1 MNNIHILTLKFKYDD
16 HIILNSFL
24 GDLIESNIILLDTA
38 LHSLYVCLNNKN
50 MIHLDIDEG
59 SIVINQDYMVTE
71 SRIALVLEFFY
82 ELDAEMIDA
91 YYRIIQAKTH
101 KKIDYNVFDI
111 LSAAKGFIMALN
123 KAI

>member
-1 MNNIHILTLKFKYDD
+1 MSSIHILTLKLKYDD
-16 HIILNSFL
+16 HIILNTFL
-24 GDLIESNIILLDTA
+24 GDLVESDIILLDTA
-38 LHSLYVCLNNKN
+38 LHSLYICLNNKN
-50 MIHLDIDEG
+50 MIHLDIDNG
-59 SIVINQDYMVTE
+59 SIVINQEYMVTE
-71 SRIALVLEFFY
+71 SRVALVFEFFY

-111 LSAAKGFIMALN
+111 LTAAKGFIMAFN